1 MYTEVKA
8 LLLFAI
14 NASQTAL
21 IAVCSFNICRTNL
34 LKGQLQHNS
43 FQTETVGGEIQH
55 IKDLSNM
62 IFMVLRY
69 SFIFYLNIFND
80 GDHRTDFVK
89 DVGWRLSEA
98 GGFRT

>member
-34 LKGQLQHNS
+34 LKGRLQHNS
-43 FQTETVGGEIQH
+43 FQTETVGGGGNTTYQGLVEH
-55 IKDLSNM
+55 D
-62 IFMVLRY
+62 
-69 SFIFYLNIFND
+69 FY
-80 GDHRTDFVK
+80 
-89 DVGWRLSEA
+89 
-98 GGFRT
+98 GFTILFYFLPKYI